1 MLDKDR
7 DIKLHAGPG
16 TKAGDLRGLKFS
28 EVSGGLE
35 ADITGARFQAMW
47 KEIVQ
52 ALPEGR
58 EDADMEKKAFLY
70 YQIKQL
76 EAALKE
82 AKAAESKAKD
92 EALEAYKLAVRSMR
106 PATDMPQYGLPEDA
120 PQPRLKS
127 TEEDPDATD

>member
-7 DIKLHAGPG
+7 EIKLHAGPG
-16 TKAGDLRGLKFS
+16 TKGSDLRGLKFS

-35 ADITGARFQAMW
+35 ADITGARFQAKW
-47 KEIVQ
+47 KEIAQ

-58 EDADMEKKAFLY
+58 EDADMEKAFLY

-82 AKAAESKAKD
+82 AKEAASKAKD
-92 EALEAYKLAVRSMR
+92 EALAAYKLAVRAMR
-106 PATDMPQYGLPEDA
+106 PATDVPQFGVPEDDTLA
-120 PQPRLKS
+120 RIKP
-127 TEEDPDATD
+127 TEDDPGSID